1 MSTVAVTN
9 PKGGSWLI
17 DETAAIFTP
26 EQLSEEHRLI
36 DQTAEEFMTAE
47 VRPALGGKAYPF

>member
-17 DETAAIFTP
+17 DETATIFTR

-36 DQTAEEFMTAE
+36 R
-47 VRPALGGKAYPF
+47 RPRNS